1 MKKDYI
7 IFIAFLLAVVGSTSV
22 KAQEDRTKSITQSY
36 LRGWEYSLKAGFSI
50 CASRNKEHDDR
61 SYRKKLWYEDYQY
74 QWW

>member
-36 LRGWEYSLKAGFSI
+36 LRGW
-50 CASRNKEHDDR
+50 
-61 SYRKKLWYEDYQY
+61 
-74 QWW
+74 

>member
-36 LRGWEYSLKAGFSI
+36 LRGWEYSLKAGLVLVVPLL
-50 CASRNKEHDDR
+50 
-61 SYRKKLWYEDYQY
+61 YPYPRKSVK
-74 QWW
+74 

>member
-22 KAQEDRTKSITQSY
+22 KSAGRQNKSITQSY

-50 CASRNKEHDDR
+50 GGTAPPIPEEIRKID
-61 SYRKKLWYEDYQY
+61 SYVPSMTISD
-74 QWW
+74 